1 MQRLLLAIL
10 LTLSKFTAFSQSLPT
25 SIKGVVRC
33 GKTTEEGIIVALH
46 HPTDTSVVAYAMTNK
61 LGYYQ
66 LQTTTSLS
74 ELLIKVT
81 GFGIKRQVSPIKN
94 QTQTFDFS
102 VEKEDVKLREAVVK
116 SQ

>member
-10 LTLSKFTAFSQSLPT
+10 LTLSQFTAFAQTLPT

-33 GKTTEEGIIVALH
+33 GKTPVEGSIVALLQ
-46 HPTDTSVVAYAMTNK
+46 PSDSSVVAYAMTNK
-61 LGYYQ
+61 QGFYQ

-81 GFGIKRQVSPIKN
+81 GFGIKRQLSPIKN
-94 QTQTFDFS
+94 RFFS
-102 VEKEDVKLREAVVK
+102 RERGHQVARSSGEIAK
-116 SQ
+116 NMG